1 MTMNKL
7 RSEEREDERWKQE
20 DIVVKVRERERE
32 RKEGN

>member
-1 MTMNKL
+1 MNKL

-20 DIVVKVRERERE
+20 EIVVKVRERERE

>member
-1 MTMNKL
+1 MNKL

-20 DIVVKVRERERE
+20 EIVVKVSERERE

>member
-1 MTMNKL
+1 MNKL